1 MKTNIVMKA
10 NINVLLALCLLLM
23 CACKSGNATGQNTSE
38 AEAPKDTIKAIV
50 MPAIPQMLTTPEQR
64 AEFLVNHYWDNVNFA
79 DTNYIHHADITEQA
93 WVDYCDI
100 LSHVSLSNAQQAIR
114 KMIDRA
120 NADKKV
126 FNYITDLAD
135 KYLYDPNSPMRNEEY
150 YIPVLEAMVASP
162 VLEEIEKVRPIARLK
177 LAQKNRIH
185 TKALNFTY
193 TLASGAQ
200 GSLYQLNSDYILLFI
215 NNPGCHACAETI
227 EALKNATAIN
237 ALLKEKKLTILSIYP
252 DEELD
257 EWHKHLSEFPKE
269 WINGYDKK
277 LTIRDQQIYDL
288 KAIPTLYLLNKEKIV
303 LLKDATAET
312 IEEYLNQHLAKAK

>member
-1 MKTNIVMKA
+1 MKTNIK
-10 NINVLLALCLLLM
+10 VLLALCFLFL
-23 CACKSGNATGQNTSE
+23 CACKSGNATGQTSNE
-38 AEAPKDTIKAIV
+38 IAKDTIQSITL
-50 MPAIPQMLTTPEQR
+50 PAIPQMLTTPEQR
-64 AEFLVNHYWDNVNFA
+64 ADFLVNHYWDNVNFA
-79 DTNYIHHADITEQA
+79 DSNYIHHPDITEQA

-100 LSHVSLSNAQQAIR
+100 LNHVSLSKAQEAIR
-114 KMIDRA
+114 KVIDRT

-162 VLEEIEKVRPIARLK
+162 VLEEIEKVRPSARLK
-177 LAQKNRIH
+177 LAQKNRIQ

-200 GSLYQLNSDYILLFI
+200 GSLYKLNADYILLFI

-227 EALKNATAIN
+227 EALKNSIPVN
-237 ALLKEKKLTILSIYP
+237 ELLKEKKLILLSIYP

-257 EWHKHLSEFPKE
+257 EWRKHLSDFPKE

-277 LTIRDQQIYDL
+277 LAIRDQQIYDL

-303 LLKDATAET
+303 LLKDATAGA
-312 IEEYLNQHLAKAK
+312 IEEYLNQQLAKAK